1 MLVVVVAV
9 FLREQV
15 ALGVQVAAVRVQLLA
30 LEQTELLTR
39 EVVEVG
45 KVAVLGEFLLV
56 LAVQA
61 LLSSKSPMPI
71 VRHSL
76 AVLPTLYR
84 LQAQT

>member
-1 MLVVVVAV
+1 VEKVVMVLEELTVRLEV
-9 FLREQV
+9 QTQV
-15 ALGVQVAAVRVQLLA
+15 MA
-30 LEQTELLTR
+30 
-39 EVVEVG
+39 VEVETKQAV
-45 KVAVLGEFLLV
+45 KVA

-84 LQAQT
+84 LQAQN